1 MKAHDEELERLR
13 TAVNCATVL
22 ERLALG
28 WTLDERESTRRALK
42 YRRPGEIVIVSHDG
56 QGWWDPHKLPSEA
69 GARGDVFSL
78 VQRLN
83 PSLNFGQVRKVLRSL
98 AGVAPTFPTAMRPR
112 RGTGKAQPPSLRW
125 QTRRRLHR
133 GSPTWRYLTGRWLP
147 TGVLAHA
154 AAVDAVREGPYGS
167 AWFAHRANDGR
178 LTGIEMRGP
187 WYRGFTTD
195 GTKTLFRL
203 PGSDSAITRL
213 AVAEAPID
221 ALSFASLER
230 IRADTL
236 YIATGGGMGP
246 GTIAALGGLLTEL
259 ATRTNARMVI
269 ATDADKAGE
278 RYAILLTDMAA
289 DVGVRV
295 KRAQPSDGLKD
306 WNDVLK
312 ARRGRGCNNSPP
324 RLAAN
329 HPATNS
335 RHQT

>member
-1 MKAHDEELERLR
+1 MKAYDEELERLR
-13 TAVNCATVL
+13 TTVNCATVL

-78 VQRLN
+78 VQRLD
-83 PSLNFGQVRKVLRSL
+83 PTLNFGQVRKALRSL
-98 AGVAPTFPTAMRPR
+98 AGIPPASPAVTRQR

-133 GSPTWRYLTGRWLP
+133 GSPTWRYLARRWLP
-147 TGVLAHA
+147 AGVLAHA

-167 AWFAHRANDGR
+167 AWFAHRTNDGR

-187 WYRGFTTD
+187 RYRGFAAD
-195 GTKTLFRL
+195 GAKSLFRL
-203 PGSDSAITRL
+203 PGSNGVITRL
-213 AVAEAPID
+213 TIAEAPID
-221 ALSFASLER
+221 ALSVAALER
-230 IRADTL
+230 IRVDTL
-236 YIATGGGMGP
+236 YVATGGGMGP
-246 GTIAALGGLLTEL
+246 GTIVALAGLFTEL
-259 ATRTNARMVI
+259 TTRADSEVVI
-269 ATDADKAGE
+269 ATDTDEAGE
-278 RYAILLTDMAA
+278 RYAIQLTDMAA
-289 DVGVRV
+289 NVGVRV

-312 ARRGRGCNNSPP
+312 ARKGRGV
-324 RLAAN
+324 
-329 HPATNS
+329 
-335 RHQT
+335 Q